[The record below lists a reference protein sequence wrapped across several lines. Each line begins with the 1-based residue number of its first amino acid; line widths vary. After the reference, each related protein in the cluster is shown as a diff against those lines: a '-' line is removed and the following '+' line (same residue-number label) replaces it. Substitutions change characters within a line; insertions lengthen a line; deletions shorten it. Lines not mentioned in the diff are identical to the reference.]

1 LDTKIYGRDE
11 LLSRLQAEA
20 ETIVTAKDRPSS
32 SSSAASN
39 KRQVTIGFVGYPN
52 VGKSSTINALVG
64 AKRTGVT
71 STPGKTKH
79 FQTLIISDELVLCDC
94 PGLVF
99 PSFSSSRHE
108 MVACGVL
115 PIDRMTQHREAVQV
129 VSNRVARCELERI
142 YNIRLPNPKP
152 YEPQNRPPTSYE
164 LLRAYCASRGHVAS
178 SGLPDETRAARQMLK
193 DYIDGKLPHFE
204 LPPGMDTGESEE
216 GEDIRSGS
224 DGEEPDPSSGSMPDR
239 RELDDMEEFDAVPKG
254 SKVVKKRENKK
265 AGSHKQHKK
274 PQRKKDRSWCVG
286 NDGGDGM
293 PVVRVF
299 QKPAV
304 NFAAIGGSGS
314 GRG

>member
-1 LDTKIYGRDE
+1 
-11 LLSRLQAEA
+11 LQAEA
-20 ETIVTAKDRPSS
+20 ESIVAAKDRPSS
-32 SSSAASN
+32 NSSTASN
-39 KRQVTIGFVGYPN
+39 KKQVTVGFVGYPN

-108 MVACGVL
+108 MVAYGVL

-129 VSNRVARCELERI
+129 VANWVARRELERI

-152 YEPQNRPPTSYE
+152 YEPENRPPSSYE

-204 LPPGMDTGESEE
+204 LPPGMDTSESEDE
-216 GEDIRSGS
+216 EDIGSGS
-224 DGEEPDPSSGSMPDR
+224 DVEELDPSSEFMPDR
-239 RELDDMEEFDAVPKG
+239 RELDDMKEFDSGSKG
-254 SKVVKKRENKK
+254 GKVVKTRENKK
-265 AGSHKQHKK
+265 AASHKQHKK
-274 PQRKKDRSWCVG
+274 PQRKKDRSWRVG
-286 NDGGDGM
+286 NDNGDGM

-304 NFAAIGGSGS
+304 NFAAVGAGGRAYELCLQPSVV
-314 GRG
+314 